1 MFVLK
6 IDFPTG
12 VAYFTGRKKIV
23 QGSES
28 PGLTGELSEAKHF
41 EDEEEAKRYCKMLVK
56 KYDMDFY
63 YSAEE
68 KPEVIPEI
76 DPMDLW
82 VSGDAE
88 VSAESGS
95 DASADSEPVER
106 IIFPDEN
113 DDQK

>member
-41 EDEEEAKRYCKMLVK
+41 EDEEEAKKYCKMLVK

-63 YSAEE
+63 YSAEDE
-68 KPEVIPEI
+68 PKVPDIPEI
-76 DPMDLW
+76 DPKSIW
-82 VSGDAE
+82 VSEDPEDA
-88 VSAESGS
+88 S
-95 DASADSEPVER
+95 DAVAEAPSEDGFDGGQEA
-106 IIFPDEN
+106 
-113 DDQK
+113 